1 MSLGNKKVKVISL
14 VLGILCIVGLL
25 VYNSNI
31 TNSIGTR
38 LKEIIG
44 ASSIETKIDYEIKEL
59 IENKLQIYISIENEK
74 GIEKVTIKMLITL
87 EQ

>member
-1 MSLGNKKVKVISL
+1 MSWGNKKVKVILL
-14 VLGILCIVGLL
+14 VLVMLCVVVLL
-25 VYNSNI
+25 IFNSNM

-59 IENKLQIYISIENEK
+59 IE
-74 GIEKVTIKMLITL
+74 VIK
-87 EQ
+87 

>member
-1 MSLGNKKVKVISL
+1 MSWGNKKVKLISL
-14 VLGILCIVGLL
+14 ILVMFCVVILL
-25 VYNSNI
+25 IFNSNM

-59 IENKLQIYISIENEK
+59 IENKLEIY
-74 GIEKVTIKMLITL
+74 VTVKK
-87 EQ
+87 